1 MKRTIWKPKKLFG
14 ASGHA
19 ASVDED
25 KKPRSKGRW
34 GHSASIT
41 TPTSSSPP
49 PGQTNLKSLSSNQI
63 LANDEKKKGGG

>member
-14 ASGHA
+14 GSGHA

-34 GHSASIT
+34 GHSASIST
-41 TPTSSSPP
+41 TSSTSPP
-49 PGQTNLKSLSSNQI
+49 PGKTSLKSLSSNQI
-63 LANDEKKKGGG
+63 LSR